1 MTSDGRRLLDHSRSA
16 PDPSAPDP
24 SAPDPSGPDH
34 LVADEADL
42 EPPEVPVDGLRLVLV
57 RHGQTDANAGKV
69 LDTALPGSP
78 LNALGH
84 EQARTVADLL
94 ADWPV
99 RAVFASRATRAQE
112 TAAPIADAH
121 GLSVTV
127 LEGVHEISVGHLEG
141 ASDAHSR
148 RIFEDIYDGWW
159 GGDLARPMPGGESAA
174 DVRERALPVVDEI
187 VRAAEEL
194 PPGSAVVLVS
204 HGATIRITA
213 AALLGDTVE
222 TAYVPNTGR
231 VVLARDPGSA
241 SGWTLQLWDSGPAL
255 AGDVTA
261 GATG

>member
-24 SAPDPSGPDH
+24 SDPDH

-99 RAVFASRATRAQE
+99 RAVFASRATVRRRRPRRSP
-112 TAAPIADAH
+112 TPT
-121 GLSVTV
+121 G
-127 LEGVHEISVGHLEG
+127 
-141 ASDAHSR
+141 SR
-148 RIFEDIYDGWW
+148 
-159 GGDLARPMPGGESAA
+159 
-174 DVRERALPVVDEI
+174 
-187 VRAAEEL
+187 
-194 PPGSAVVLVS
+194 
-204 HGATIRITA
+204 
-213 AALLGDTVE
+213 
-222 TAYVPNTGR
+222 
-231 VVLARDPGSA
+231 
-241 SGWTLQLWDSGPAL
+241 
-255 AGDVTA
+255 
-261 GATG
+261 